1 GGYMKKFLDEVSKS
15 IRYIVPII
23 IFFIGVII
31 YKNFNQIL
39 SFITTNIQTISGVL
53 TPFVIGFF
61 IAYILNKPMN
71 LLQKKFK
78 LNRGISV
85 AIIYGVLLISL
96 VFVWIYIVPII
107 QTNITDLYSLM
118 PHSIK
123 DVESVITSA
132 LANFNISVKNPES
145 ALQVKDFITNTLI
158 PSITSIA
165 GVLSQ
170 TLLELIGLIVT
181 YTVNIFLG
189 IVISIYLLLS
199 KERNI
204 EIVNDLCECLF
215 GKFYLKAKEFGKIL
229 DKNIGSY
236 IIAKFLDSLIYGTAC
251 TIILFLLNSHYPLFV
266 GIIVG
271 ITNMIPFFGPI
282 IGTIV
287 ATFINLFFS
296 FDKALIVLVVMI
308 IVQQLES
315 AILEP
320 HFVGKQVGVPPIL
333 TILAVTLAGK
343 YTGFLGMML
352 SVPVTGVIIIYIN
365 RFIEKKKSKIIQSE
379 EYIN

>member
-1 GGYMKKFLDEVSKS
+1 MKKFLDEVSKS

-78 LNRGISV
+78 LNRGMSV

-352 SVPVTGVIIIYIN
+352 SVPVTGVIIIYVN

>member
-1 GGYMKKFLDEVSKS
+1 MKKFLDEVSKS

-215 GKFYLKAKEFGKIL
+215 GKLYLKAKEFGKIL

-236 IIAKFLDSLIYGTAC
+236 MIAKFLDSLIYGTAC

-296 FDKALIVLVVMI
+296 FDKAIIVLVVMI

-365 RFIEKKKSKIIQSE
+365 RFIEKKKSKVVQPD

>member
-1 GGYMKKFLDEVSKS
+1 MKKFLDEVSKS

-132 LANFNISVKNPES
+132 LSNFNISVKNPES

-352 SVPVTGVIIIYIN
+352 SVPVTGVIIIYVN

>member
-1 GGYMKKFLDEVSKS
+1 MKKFLDEVSKS

>member
-1 GGYMKKFLDEVSKS
+1 MKKFLDEVSKS

-199 KERNI
+199 KEKNI

>member
-1 GGYMKKFLDEVSKS
+1 MKKFLDEVSKS

-53 TPFVIGFF
+53 TTFVIGFF

-251 TIILFLLNSHYPLFV
+251 NIILFLLNSHYPLFV

>member
-1 GGYMKKFLDEVSKS
+1 MKKFLDEVSKS

-215 GKFYLKAKEFGKIL
+215 GKFYLKAKEFGKSL

>member
-1 GGYMKKFLDEVSKS
+1 MKKFLDEVSKS

-236 IIAKFLDSLIYGTAC
+236 IIAKFLDSLIYGTVC
-251 TIILFLLNSHYPLFV
+251 TIILVLLNSHYPVFV

-333 TILAVTLAGK
+333 TILAVTLAGQ

-352 SVPVTGVIIIYIN
+352 SVPIMGVVIIYVN
-365 RFIEKKKSKIIQSE
+365 RFIEKKKSNIIQSE
-379 EYIN
+379 K

>member
-1 GGYMKKFLDEVSKS
+1 MKKFLDEVSKS

-85 AIIYGVLLISL
+85 GIIYGVLLISL

>member
-1 GGYMKKFLDEVSKS
+1 MKKFLDEVSKS

-215 GKFYLKAKEFGKIL
+215 GKFYLEAKEFGKIL

>member
-1 GGYMKKFLDEVSKS
+1 MKKFLDEVSKS

-71 LLQKKFK
+71 LLQRKFK

-352 SVPVTGVIIIYIN
+352 SVPVTGVIIIYVN

>member
-1 GGYMKKFLDEVSKS
+1 MKKFLDEVSKS

-204 EIVNDLCECLF
+204 EIINDLCECLF

-296 FDKALIVLVVMI
+296 FDKALIVLIVMI